1 MQADVQVL
9 PAGVSD
15 ASDARAHCPGCA
27 VPISVKRAASRE
39 LRMRACRSCGT
50 LSAWPV
56 PSEEELGAYYNSDYS
71 VSDAGLTR
79 RRRGNWTPLLETA
92 ERGAGARNGLEVG
105 SSTGAFLRL
114 AVERGWSMAGVELDA
129 RARRQHAET
138 SPDIPV
144 YPTVEAARNAG
155 VGGADAAWVLHTI
168 EHLPDPEAVLRELSG
183 LLAPGALIVA
193 TTPNGASLECRILG
207 PLWEWWTPP
216 AHLTLFSPG
225 GARLLFERAGLEIVS
240 IETRRGDSSGMAANV
255 ALAPAR
261 LLKRSVAGRERQRSS
276 VAAWSQRMAQAL
288 NVAYD
293 PPSKPIR
300 AALYRSHLLG
310 PELVVVARNP
320 SG

>member
-9 PAGVSD
+9 LAGVSD
-15 ASDARAHCPGCA
+15 ASDARAGCPGCA
-27 VPISVKRAASRE
+27 VTISAECAASRE

-56 PSEEELGAYYNSDYS
+56 PSQEELGAYYNSDYS

-79 RRRGNWTPLLETA
+79 RRRANWTPLLETA

-144 YPTVEAARNAG
+144 YSTIEAARSAG
-155 VGGADAAWVLHTI
+155 VGGVEAAWVLHTI

-183 LLAPGALIVA
+183 LLAPGARIVA
-193 TTPNGASLECRILG
+193 TTPNGRSLECRVLG

-216 AHLTLFSPG
+216 AHLTLFSPR

-240 IETRRGDSSGMAANV
+240 IETRRGDSSGAATNL
-255 ALAPAR
+255 ALSPAR
-261 LLKRSVAGRERQRSS
+261 LLKRYLRGERRQRSS
-276 VAAWSQRMAQAL
+276 VSSATQRTAACINL
-288 NVAYD
+288 LYD
-293 PPSKPIR
+293 PLSKPIR
-300 AALYRSHLLG
+300 PALYRSHLG
-310 PELVVVARNP
+310 PELVIVARNP